1 MTKTNPP
8 SEKLTAAELRAAFET
23 LNERLDQLEA
33 DIAAHREGL
42 ATAANQIAD
51 KPAGETIVFET
62 TSLILSYD
70 DSGQPVYKVKG
81 GQYQKFGVRVWPE
94 VLPLLMVE
102 PGTLKPGPNPL
113 KLRVVAIMGE
123 HGPRKVIEL
132 SQEHNHKNP

>member
-33 DIAAHREGL
+33 DIAALREGL

-94 VLPLLMVE
+94 VLPLLKVE
-102 PGTLKPGPNPL
+102 PGTLKPSPNPL
-113 KLRVVAIMGE
+113 KLRIVAIMGE
-123 HGPRKVIEL
+123 HGPRKVIGL
-132 SQEHNHKNP
+132 S

>member
-8 SEKLTAAELRAAFET
+8 SEKLTAAELRAAFEA

-33 DIAAHREGL
+33 DIAALREGL

-94 VLPLLMVE
+94 VLPLLKVE

-123 HGPRKVIEL
+123 HGPRKVIGL